1 MNQTLNC
8 FDIFYNLFIATF
20 CHSSPSTIV
29 FDKTF
34 GRKSYF
40 IFSFQFKFKFE
51 LELQMLPFHGFDY
64 DLHLQCLLCVCMCG
78 AVLFRY
84 STFAHSMCHFM
95 PHFYISSNYYWT
107 FRNANEHHLGWLQ
120 SSAKS
125 HLAESKIELF
135 QKKSTRMEEKRSA
148 ISIGNLLEISDKFYA
163 IETFAYALLSL
174 CFVCLYLFSACT
186 PPTSPPPP
194 QNDYLSRKCSAESCV
209 LCYQCYANMII
220 YKRIVVQMFCFHMLS
235 HEVEMM
241 MQVGVI
247 RLGQVQAQAGARLG
261 VKMGRWCV
269 DYGISCRCM
278 YAVLWTQ
285 KISVC

>member
-1 MNQTLNC
+1 MCCIFSVCLTAFVGTILVACLFVCLFVGQFDRLSDCWLCACVCGGPNQMNQTLNC

-107 FRNANEHHLGWLQ
+107 FRNANEHHLGWL
-120 SSAKS
+120 
-125 HLAESKIELF
+125 
-135 QKKSTRMEEKRSA
+135 
-148 ISIGNLLEISDKFYA
+148 
-163 IETFAYALLSL
+163 
-174 CFVCLYLFSACT
+174 
-186 PPTSPPPP
+186 
-194 QNDYLSRKCSAESCV
+194 
-209 LCYQCYANMII
+209 
-220 YKRIVVQMFCFHMLS
+220 
-235 HEVEMM
+235 
-241 MQVGVI
+241 
-247 RLGQVQAQAGARLG
+247 
-261 VKMGRWCV
+261 
-269 DYGISCRCM
+269 
-278 YAVLWTQ
+278 
-285 KISVC
+285 